1 MLHRNKFERMD
12 FDYSKI
18 LDNRSKEYFQEA
30 VRCYENEC
38 YRAAM
43 STLYCV
49 CMCDLVYKLI
59 DIRDEHGFVPAEE
72 ILREIKNIQAT
83 DPHKEAW
90 ESQLLDLV
98 KERTALTDEVT
109 YEIILQIRQ
118 WRHLSAHPAM
128 DDENKLV
135 IPNKEKVAGYLIDTY
150 ERLLTKSPIYAKSR
164 DLPGLIA
171 DVILERREEL
181 NDDKVFY
188 AFLEKEYAIS
198 KLESKDI
205 LRIFQTFWKFELK
218 MVDGREV
225 ELAREINARLLGYIY
240 QTYTELLDTHFS
252 EPQNHLSIS
261 RELWD
266 EAHKMYNFLADED
279 KILIR
284 NKLKY
289 RTESQLPFAW
299 YLNGGDK
306 VAHIN
311 ELMNER
317 NFCFNW
323 FSAHYAHGFR
333 DCYKRDGLEA
343 YCDQYFITNFKNVHD
358 FREAGN
364 YYYNLLELFID
375 EWTLENCIL
384 FFTIVINNDQ
394 IYNYEKYENM
404 LTTVAKRALQLVSK
418 EELLKRIPSE
428 HVEFINH
435 LQI

>member
-1 MLHRNKFERMD
+1 M
-12 FDYSKI
+12 I
-18 LDNRSKEYFQEA
+18 
-30 VRCYENEC
+30 
-38 YRAAM
+38 
-43 STLYCV
+43 T
-49 CMCDLVYKLI
+49 
-59 DIRDEHGFVPAEE
+59 
-72 ILREIKNIQAT
+72 
-83 DPHKEAW
+83 
-90 ESQLLDLV
+90 
-98 KERTALTDEVT
+98 
-109 YEIILQIRQ
+109 QIRT

-128 DDENKLV
+128 DDEFNLV
-135 IPNKEKVAGYLIDTY
+135 VPNKEKVAGYLQDVY

-205 LRIFQTFWKFELK
+205 LRIFHTFWKFELK

-240 QTYTELLDTHFS
+240 QKHSQLLDTHFS

-261 RELWD
+261 RELWE
-266 EAHKMYNFLADED
+266 EAHKLFVDYPKMYNFLDEED

-289 RTESQLPFAW
+289 RPESHLPFAW

-311 ELMNER
+311 ELMKEKG
-317 NFCFNW
+317 FCFNW
-323 FSAHYAHGFR
+323 YSAHYAHEFR
-333 DCYKRDGLEA
+333 EKYKNEGMEA
-343 YCDQYFITNFKNVHD
+343 YCDEYFITNFKGVHD

-364 YYYNLLELFID
+364 YYYNLLEPFVE
-375 EWTLENCIL
+375 EWTIDNCIL
-384 FFTIVINNDQ
+384 FYTIVINNDQ
-394 IYNYEKYENM
+394 IYNYDKYDEM
-404 LTTVAKRALQLVSK
+404 LTTITKRALQLVPTD
-418 EELLKRIPSE
+418 ELLQRIPQE
-428 HVEFINH
+428 HKGFVNSI
-435 LQI
+435 QI